1 MNVDTV
7 LKTVLIA
14 GVAAGGA
21 FFTASW
27 DSGFTDAIRASGGA
41 FFATAGVLL
50 VFLKVDPR
58 AGDRQP

>member
-1 MNVDTV
+1 MNRSTIGRT
-7 LKTVLIA
+7 LLISA
-14 GVAAGGA
+14 VSAGGA

-58 AGDRQP
+58 AEGGPK